1 MSIQDINFEA
11 VVEISAVESGP
22 VYVYTVVTEG
32 IHLRK
37 KVANDFETWIVTC
50 NHFENHTS
58 MIVTGAPPTEN
69 ASDYTLMHHVEN
81 FVKPS
86 LPAETMPVEEQPE

>member
-1 MSIQDINFEA
+1 MSLENINLEA

-22 VYVYTVVTEG
+22 VYVYTLVTEG

-37 KVANDFETWIVTC
+37 KVANDFETWVVTH
-50 NHFENHTS
+50 NHFENYIS

-69 ASDYTLMHHVEN
+69 ISDYTLMHHVEN
-81 FVKPS
+81 FIMPP
-86 LPAETMPVEEQPE
+86 LPQAPEEEQPE